1 MNENWKE
8 LVRVLA
14 ESDVD
19 AADVITEYADRIGL
33 KITKP
38 QMARISTL
46 DYERNKAR
54 KQIEGWKED
63 GKSVYT
69 ISDFPKDVM
78 FNLLNEGKSADLI
91 VRKIAENADRIP
103 DIRYEFAEMNDM
115 WYFTNRGYMH
125 IIMGMKS
132 DLEFDVWKDWK
143 DGSGLFSRFA

>member
-19 AADVITEYADRIGL
+19 AADVITEYAELIGL
-33 KITKP
+33 SITKP

-54 KQIEGWKED
+54 KRIERWKED

-69 ISDFPKDVM
+69 ISDFPKYVSLE
-78 FNLLNEGKSADLI
+78 LLGDGRSVDLKVRRIAESADKLPD
-91 VRKIAENADRIP
+91 VRN
-103 DIRYEFAEMNDM
+103 EFTELNGM
-115 WYFTNRGYMH
+115 WHFTARGYMH
-125 IIMGMKS
+125 IIMGMKK
-132 DLEFDVWKDWK
+132 DLDYDTFIRWKTD
-143 DGSGLFSRFA
+143 SGLFTHFV